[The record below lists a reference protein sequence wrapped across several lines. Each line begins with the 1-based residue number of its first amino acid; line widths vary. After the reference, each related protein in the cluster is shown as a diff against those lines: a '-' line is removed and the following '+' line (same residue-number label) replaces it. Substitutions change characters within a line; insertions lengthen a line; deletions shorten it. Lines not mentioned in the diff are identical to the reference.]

1 MPVNRV
7 DKDSLDR
14 TLGSIIRIFDRKD
27 TDIYTTAFLDFL
39 VMGKNPSRYFLYC
52 FGIAYDTTH
61 VIVRSHVLGSQ
72 YIIGSTDSC
81 SILVLEDIP

>member
-1 MPVNRV
+1 MTVDCI

-14 TLGSIIRIFDRKD
+14 TLGSIIRIFDRED
-27 TDIYTTAFLDFL
+27 TDIYATAFLDFL
-39 VMGKNPSRYFLYC
+39 VMGKNPSRYLLHC
-52 FGIAYDTTH
+52 FGITYDTAH
-61 VIVRSHVLGSQ
+61 VLIRSHVLGSQ